1 MFGLVLA
8 NVAAAPPYS
17 VKRTLRRLKPAC
29 ISVIQL
35 RRPVVPVETDPAACG
50 SASAGMITIPAS
62 QTTYTVNTTT
72 VTANS
77 EIFIQQAR
85 DNSGLPSSPT
95 CSSSANNPIQSARSA
110 GTSITLTV
118 ASVTCIKYWIVN

>member
-35 RRPVVPVETDPAACG
+35 RKPVVPVETDPAAGG
-50 SASAGMITIPAS
+50 SEPDYLHG
-62 QTTYTVNTTT
+62 
-72 VTANS
+72 
-77 EIFIQQAR
+77 
-85 DNSGLPSSPT
+85 
-95 CSSSANNPIQSARSA
+95 PIQSARSA
-110 GTSITLTV
+110 GTSFTFTLTSV
-118 ASVTCIKYWIVN
+118 ASVKCIKYWIVN